1 MDWTKAMMVT
11 YQKSC
16 SLTRV
21 ENPPS
26 MQDYGRPD
34 SRQHPKAIH
43 GLVSEG
49 GAENGDVEALFR
61 QEDVVFLI
69 TIVSR

>member
-1 MDWTKAMMVT
+1 LDEGNDGDIPKVLLLDKGGESTK
-11 YQKSC
+11 
-16 SLTRV
+16 
-21 ENPPS
+21 
-26 MQDYGRPD
+26 QDYGRPD
-34 SRQHPKAIH
+34 SRQRPKAIH